1 MRRAS
6 PPQARLWALGR
17 AAPASVWRGPDL
29 NRRHHGFQPCALP
42 TELPR
47 RVAAGSIAL
56 HKKRRPDRCY
66 RVANV
71 SVIGRLRPTGQK
83 CNAWTRPEVRYVQEA
98 APLELAPDTFEGHPD
113 RRLRSP
119 AVGDRDV
126 ASGRGDARELVEERD
141 HVVERDQ
148 IERAGIEGERG
159 RVADVVALAPEPP
172 RFRDHPGRDVD

>member
-1 MRRAS
+1 MADGPMSTPRRDWPRSRGA
-6 PPQARLWALGR
+6 PMIDTGRCIARNRTG
-17 AAPASVWRGPDL
+17 WREPDL

-113 RRLRSP
+113 RR
-119 AVGDRDV
+119 
-126 ASGRGDARELVEERD
+126 
-141 HVVERDQ
+141 
-148 IERAGIEGERG
+148 
-159 RVADVVALAPEPP
+159 
-172 RFRDHPGRDVD
+172 